1 MLSRLEHDSWHSN
14 HRATNSREIA
24 FISHDFLNGSCLFAA
39 KLRRFLQICKII
51 TKKLYLCTHRTISL
65 SIMMKRILFM
75 ALVCIVTA
83 MAQAQSL
90 DGEWKSEQVEKN
102 GEYDIFLK
110 FSGSNL
116 DLKIMG
122 TIEESEASIVLS
134 VTLPC
139 DYVRKGNKLDL
150 TPHTKDA
157 KIKLEDLKVKGEL
170 ADSLEA
176 HPEYMDYI
184 KFMFVGI
191 LEDKKDDLL
200 KEFPIKDVGLEITS
214 QTDSTLTIRDDKGED
229 LVFTRV
235 KEE

>member
-1 MLSRLEHDSWHSN
+1 
-14 HRATNSREIA
+14 
-24 FISHDFLNGSCLFAA
+24 
-39 KLRRFLQICKII
+39 
-51 TKKLYLCTHRTISL
+51 
-65 SIMMKRILFM
+65 MMKRILFM
-75 ALVCIVTA
+75 ALVCIVAT

-150 TPHTKDA
+150 TPHMKDA